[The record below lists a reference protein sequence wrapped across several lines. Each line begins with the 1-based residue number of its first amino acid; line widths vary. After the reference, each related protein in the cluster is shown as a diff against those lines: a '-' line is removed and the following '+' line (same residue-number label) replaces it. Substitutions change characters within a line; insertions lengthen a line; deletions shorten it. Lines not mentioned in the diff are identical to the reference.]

1 MYGCLPSEAVRLR
14 QRCCFSSLNTCWVY
28 LWFIQV
34 WGILLPFLFWPYFL
48 YLSSCILLSVWLLD
62 STWLLQL
69 ENRSTPFSSRLRG
82 QAHWDAFVK
91 SETPHKASRNCSVQ
105 PVRRVSRGECSF
117 MKCLWTRVFR
127 FGPFFPCE
135 LLMCPVACGSS
146 IVNFFYASK
155 NFNKFWFNIS
165 DSIFSTTHVCTFSHV
180 WLFQLFAT
188 PWTSGSSAHQGPL
201 SMGFPRQE
209 YWSGLP
215 FPTPG
220 DLPHPGIKPVSLV
233 SLALAGGFF
242 TTEPPGNSKYLAHI
256 SLTILIF
263 ETERSNFASLGY
275 RLQN

>member
-127 FGPFFPCE
+127 FGPFFSCE

-188 PWTSGSSAHQGPL
+188 PWTSGSTAHQGPL
-201 SMGFPRQE
+201 PTRVPCPWDFPDKNTGVACHFLLQGIFHTQE
-209 YWSGLP
+209 LSPCLLCLLHWQEDSLP
-215 FPTPG
+215 PSH
-220 DLPHPGIKPVSLV
+220 LGIPS
-233 SLALAGGFF
+233 
-242 TTEPPGNSKYLAHI
+242 I
-256 SLTILIF
+256 
-263 ETERSNFASLGY
+263 
-275 RLQN
+275 